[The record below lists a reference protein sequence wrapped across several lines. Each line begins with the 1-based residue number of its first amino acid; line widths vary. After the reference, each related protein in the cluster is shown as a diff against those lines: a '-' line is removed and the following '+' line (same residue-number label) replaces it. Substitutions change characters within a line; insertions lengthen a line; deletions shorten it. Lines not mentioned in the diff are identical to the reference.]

1 MYLKN
6 IKSEEEQ
13 RKNDLKRLKR
23 HDLSEEEERRHD
35 LKRHNLVFKFAV
47 EEQRKRRKNDLTKIE
62 TQQMKKPRKMK
73 KPKMKMKRR

>member
-1 MYLKN
+1 MN

-47 EEQRKRRKNDLTKIE
+47 EERRKRRKNDLTK
-62 TQQMKKPRKMK
+62 MKKPRKMK
-73 KPKMKMKRR
+73 KPTMKMKRR